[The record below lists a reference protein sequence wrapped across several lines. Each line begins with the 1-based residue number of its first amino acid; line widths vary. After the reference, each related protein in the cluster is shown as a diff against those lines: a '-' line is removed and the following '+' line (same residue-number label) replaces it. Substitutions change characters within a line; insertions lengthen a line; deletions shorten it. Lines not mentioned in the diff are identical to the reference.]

1 MQETVLQSAGISCTV
16 HKKAKRSEIIPAT
29 WGMRSQRW
37 SRNTALAEK
46 LVFGM
51 LSRRK
56 AWSDDQRAKE
66 RADKNDFIPA
76 MKLHVLLT
84 WNSHIASAWKNTPY
98 SFCTDDLFVPFGG
111 AISTPARAPGC
122 NYFTQARRKT
132 HLHIRCFRNM
142 LSPFNH

>member
-1 MQETVLQSAGISCTV
+1 MHETVLQSAGKYDV
-16 HKKAKRSEIIPAT
+16 HKKAKRSKIIPAT
-29 WGMRSQRW
+29 WGMRSQSW

-66 RADKNDFIPA
+66 RADKNDFTCNEAI
-76 MKLHVLLT
+76 HVLLT
-84 WNSHIASAWKNTPY
+84 WNSHIAHERTRKK
-98 SFCTDDLFVPFGG
+98 FCTDDLFVTWRG
-111 AISTPARAPGC
+111 AISTPGRAPGC
-122 NYFTQARRKT
+122 TYFTQARRKA

-142 LSPFNH
+142 LSPSNP

>member
-66 RADKNDFIPA
+66 RADKNDFTCDEA
-76 MKLHVLLT
+76 TCSSDMELT
-84 WNSHIASAWKNTPY
+84 YSAWKNTPY